1 MLNIQDYIKKR
12 KFLVHMWYMFD
23 AKWNFIKKLI
33 NILLFNRPSK
43 ECLPSAKIQNYNDYP
58 FKYRHPY

>member
-1 MLNIQDYIKKR
+1 
-12 KFLVHMWYMFD
+12 MWYMFD

-58 FKYRHPY
+58 FKHRHPYLHPV